1 MKAIFIDIPGP
12 SDYEKVWSL
21 QNKLHKMRVSGEI
34 NDILILTEHEH
45 VYTIGKAG
53 NEKDLRVSE
62 FFLKDLGVKIFK
74 IDGIR
79 NGWKGLM
86 SLDTFPLDL
95 INISGIL
102 PRGGTIL
109 GTSRTNPNKLPDGE
123 KKILENLENG
133 KIDVIVAIGGED
145 TLSVAYK
152 LHKAGVNVVGIPKTI
167 DNDVRGTDY
176 SIGFDT
182 AVNIAME
189 AIDRVHTTA
198 ESHNRVAVVEVMG
211 RHTGWIALY
220 SGLAG
225 GADVILIPEKP
236 FDIDQVCKIIEKRH
250 ARGKNFSIVVVA
262 EGAKFKVEEQVDKD
276 GTLIVQD
283 LRVDEFGH
291 VRLGGIGNLVADQI
305 EKRTGMEAR
314 ATILGHIQRGGS
326 PTAFDRIL
334 ATRFGVKA
342 VELINER
349 KFGVMTALQG
359 SDIVE
364 VELYEVVG
372 GLKTVNP
379 ELFEIAEVFFG

>member
-1 MKAIFIDIPGP
+1 
-12 SDYEKVWSL
+12 
-21 QNKLHKMRVSGEI
+21 MRIG
-34 NDILILTEHEH
+34 ILTGGGDCPGLNAAIRSVVRRAISSGHE
-45 VYTIGKAG
+45 VI
-53 NEKDLRVSE
+53 
-62 FFLKDLGVKIFK
+62 
-74 IDGIR
+74 GIR

-86 SLDTFPLDL
+86 NLDVLPLDL
-95 INISGIL
+95 NSISGIL

-109 GTSRTNPNKLPDGE
+109 GTSRTNPYKYQDGE
-123 KKILENLENG
+123 QKILANLESE
-133 KIDVIVAIGGED
+133 KIDALIAIGGED

-152 LHKAGVNVVGIPKTI
+152 LHKAGVKIVGIPKTI
-167 DNDVRGTDY
+167 DNDVRGTDF

-182 AVNIAME
+182 AVNIATE
-189 AIDRVHTTA
+189 AIDRIHTTA

-211 RHTGWIALY
+211 RHTGWIAVY

-262 EGAKFKVEEQVDKD
+262 EGAKFKVEEHVDRD

-342 VELINER
+342 VELIEEG
-349 KFGVMTALQG
+349 KFGVMTALHG
-359 SDIVE
+359 NEITE
-364 VELYEVVG
+364 VNLFEVVG
-372 GLKTVNP
+372 GLKTVDID
-379 ELFEIAEVFFG
+379 LFETAEVFFG

>member
-1 MKAIFIDIPGP
+1 
-12 SDYEKVWSL
+12 
-21 QNKLHKMRVSGEI
+21 
-34 NDILILTEHEH
+34 
-45 VYTIGKAG
+45 
-53 NEKDLRVSE
+53 
-62 FFLKDLGVKIFK
+62 
-74 IDGIR
+74 
-79 NGWKGLM
+79 
-86 SLDTFPLDL
+86 
-95 INISGIL
+95 
-102 PRGGTIL
+102 
-109 GTSRTNPNKLPDGE
+109 
-123 KKILENLENG
+123 
-133 KIDVIVAIGGED
+133 
-145 TLSVAYK
+145 
-152 LHKAGVNVVGIPKTI
+152 
-167 DNDVRGTDY
+167 Y

-189 AIDRVHTTA
+189 AIDRIHTTA

-236 FDIDQVCKIIEKRH
+236 FDIEQVCQVIEKRH

-262 EGAKFKVEEQVDKD
+262 EGAKFKVQEHIDKD

-291 VRLGGIGNLVADQI
+291 VRLGGIGNLIADQI

-334 ATRFGVKA
+334 ATRFGIKA
-342 VELINER
+342 VELINEKR
-349 KFGVMTALQG
+349 FGVMTALHG
-359 SDIVE
+359 NEITD

-372 GLKTVNP
+372 GLKTVDP

>member
-1 MKAIFIDIPGP
+1 MRIGVLTGGGDCPGLNAAIRSVVRKA
-12 SDYEKVWSL
+12 L
-21 QNKLHKMRVSGEI
+21 ASG
-34 NDILILTEHEH
+34 HE
-45 VYTIGKAG
+45 TIGIKY
-53 NEKDLRVSE
+53 
-62 FFLKDLGVKIFK
+62 
-74 IDGIR
+74 
-79 NGWKGLM
+79 GWKGLM
-86 SLDTFPLDL
+86 KLDVFPLDL
-95 INISGIL
+95 NNISGIL

-109 GTSRTNPNKLPDGE
+109 GTSRTNPYKHPDGE
-123 KKILENLENG
+123 KSILENLEKAG
-133 KIDVIVAIGGED
+133 IDALVAIGGED

-152 LHKAGVNVVGIPKTI
+152 LYKAGVNVVGIPKTI

-189 AIDRVHTTA
+189 AIDRIHTTA

-236 FDIDQVCKIIEKRH
+236 FDIDQVCQIIERRH

-262 EGAKFKVEEQVDKD
+262 EGAKFKVEPQVDKD

-291 VRLGGIGNLVADQI
+291 VRLGGVGNLVADQI

-342 VELINER
+342 VELINE
-349 KFGVMTALQG
+349 KKYGFMTSIQG
-359 SDIVE
+359 NNITE
-364 VELYEVVG
+364 VELSEVVG
-372 GLKTVNP
+372 GLKKVEI

>member
-1 MKAIFIDIPGP
+1 
-12 SDYEKVWSL
+12 
-21 QNKLHKMRVSGEI
+21 MRIG
-34 NDILILTEHEH
+34 ILTGGGDCPGLNAAIRSVVRKALASGHE
-45 VYTIGKAG
+45 TIG
-53 NEKDLRVSE
+53 
-62 FFLKDLGVKIFK
+62 
-74 IDGIR
+74 IR
-79 NGWKGLM
+79 YGWKGLM
-86 SLDTFPLDL
+86 TLDTFTLDL
-95 INISGIL
+95 NNISGIL

-109 GTSRTNPNKLPDGE
+109 GTSRTNPYKHPDGE
-123 KKILENLENG
+123 KAILENLEKA
-133 KIDVIVAIGGED
+133 KIDALVAIGGED

-152 LHKAGVNVVGIPKTI
+152 LHKAGVNIVGIPKTI

-182 AVNIAME
+182 AVNIATE
-189 AIDRVHTTA
+189 AIDRIHTTA

-262 EGAKFKVEEQVDKD
+262 EGAKFKVEEHVDKD

-342 VELINER
+342 VELINEGR
-349 KFGVMTALQG
+349 FGVMTALQG
-359 SDIVE
+359 NEIVD

>member
-1 MKAIFIDIPGP
+1 
-12 SDYEKVWSL
+12 
-21 QNKLHKMRVSGEI
+21 
-34 NDILILTEHEH
+34 
-45 VYTIGKAG
+45 
-53 NEKDLRVSE
+53 
-62 FFLKDLGVKIFK
+62 
-74 IDGIR
+74 
-79 NGWKGLM
+79 
-86 SLDTFPLDL
+86 
-95 INISGIL
+95 
-102 PRGGTIL
+102 
-109 GTSRTNPNKLPDGE
+109 
-123 KKILENLENG
+123 
-133 KIDVIVAIGGED
+133 
-145 TLSVAYK
+145 
-152 LHKAGVNVVGIPKTI
+152 VGIPKTI

-198 ESHNRVAVVEVMG
+198 ESHNRVAVVEVMD

-225 GADVILIPEKP
+225 GAEVILIPEKP
-236 FDIDQVCKIIEKRH
+236 FDVDQVCKIIEKRH

-262 EGAKFKVEEQVDKD
+262 EGAKFKVEEHVDKD

-314 ATILGHIQRGGS
+314 ATILGHIQRGGC

-359 SDIVE
+359 SEIVE
-364 VELYEVVG
+364 VDLYEVVG

>member
-1 MKAIFIDIPGP
+1 
-12 SDYEKVWSL
+12 
-21 QNKLHKMRVSGEI
+21 MRIG
-34 NDILILTEHEH
+34 ILTGGGDCPGLNAAIRAI
-45 VYTIGKAG
+45 VRKALASG
-53 NEKDLRVSE
+53 YEA
-62 FFLKDLGVKIFK
+62 I
-74 IDGIR
+74 GIR
-79 NGWKGLM
+79 YGWKGLM
-86 SLDTFPLDL
+86 SLDTFTLDL
-95 INISGIL
+95 NNISGIL

-109 GTSRTNPNKLPDGE
+109 GTSRTNPYKYPDGE
-123 KKILENLENG
+123 RKILENLEKEN
-133 KIDVIVAIGGED
+133 IDALVAIGGED

-152 LHKAGVNVVGIPKTI
+152 LHKAGVNIIGIPKTI

-182 AVNIAME
+182 AVNIATE

-220 SGLAG
+220 SGIAG
-225 GADVILIPEKP
+225 GADVILIPERP

-250 ARGKNFSIVVVA
+250 SRGKNFSIVVVA
-262 EGAKFKVEEQVDKD
+262 EGAKFKVEEHIDKN

-291 VRLGGIGNLVADQI
+291 VRLGGIGNLIADQI

-334 ATRFGVKA
+334 ATRFGIKA

-359 SDIVE
+359 NDITE
-364 VELYEVVG
+364 VELSEVVG

>member
-1 MKAIFIDIPGP
+1 
-12 SDYEKVWSL
+12 
-21 QNKLHKMRVSGEI
+21 
-34 NDILILTEHEH
+34 LIL
-45 VYTIGKAG
+45 
-53 NEKDLRVSE
+53 
-62 FFLKDLGVKIFK
+62 
-74 IDGIR
+74 
-79 NGWKGLM
+79 
-86 SLDTFPLDL
+86 FPLDL
-95 INISGIL
+95 NNISGIL

-109 GTSRTNPNKLPDGE
+109 GTSRTNPYKHPDGE

>member
-1 MKAIFIDIPGP
+1 
-12 SDYEKVWSL
+12 
-21 QNKLHKMRVSGEI
+21 MRIG
-34 NDILILTEHEH
+34 ILTGGGDCPGLNAAIRSVVRKALSSGHE
-45 VYTIGKAG
+45 TIG
-53 NEKDLRVSE
+53 
-62 FFLKDLGVKIFK
+62 
-74 IDGIR
+74 IR
-79 NGWKGLM
+79 YGWKGLM
-86 SLDTFPLDL
+86 ALDTFTLDL
-95 INISGIL
+95 NNISGIL

-109 GTSRTNPNKLPDGE
+109 GTSRTNPYKHPDGE
-123 KKILENLENG
+123 KMIIENLEKAG
-133 KIDVIVAIGGED
+133 IDALVAIGGED

-152 LHKAGVNVVGIPKTI
+152 LYKAGVNVVGIPKTI

-182 AVNIAME
+182 AVNIATE
-189 AIDRVHTTA
+189 AIDRIHTTA

-220 SGLAG
+220 SGIAG

-262 EGAKFKVEEQVDKD
+262 EGAKFKVEEHVDKD

-334 ATRFGVKA
+334 ATRFGIKA

-359 SDIVE
+359 NTVIE

>member
-1 MKAIFIDIPGP
+1 M
-12 SDYEKVWSL
+12 
-21 QNKLHKMRVSGEI
+21 
-34 NDILILTEHEH
+34 IL
-45 VYTIGKAG
+45 
-53 NEKDLRVSE
+53 
-62 FFLKDLGVKIFK
+62 
-74 IDGIR
+74 
-79 NGWKGLM
+79 
-86 SLDTFPLDL
+86 FPLDL
-95 INISGIL
+95 NNISGIL

-109 GTSRTNPNKLPDGE
+109 GTSRTNPYKHPDGE

>member
-1 MKAIFIDIPGP
+1 
-12 SDYEKVWSL
+12 
-21 QNKLHKMRVSGEI
+21 MRIG
-34 NDILILTEHEH
+34 ILTGGGDCPGLNAAIRSIVRKALAFEHE
-45 VYTIGKAG
+45 TIGIKY
-53 NEKDLRVSE
+53 
-62 FFLKDLGVKIFK
+62 
-74 IDGIR
+74 
-79 NGWKGLM
+79 GWKGLLT
-86 SLDTFPLDL
+86 SEFFPLDL
-95 INISGIL
+95 NNISGIL

-109 GTSRTNPNKLPDGE
+109 GTSRTNPYKHPDGE
-123 KKILENLENG
+123 KTIIENLEKE
-133 KIDVIVAIGGED
+133 KIDALVAIGGED

-189 AIDRVHTTA
+189 AIDRIHTTA

-236 FDIDQVCKIIEKRH
+236 FDIEQVCQVIEKRH

-262 EGAKFKVEEQVDKD
+262 EGAKFKVQEHIDKD

-334 ATRFGVKA
+334 ATRFGIKA
-342 VELINER
+342 VELINEK
-349 KFGVMTALQG
+349 KFGVMTALHG
-359 SDIVE
+359 NEITD

-372 GLKTVNP
+372 GLKTVDP

>member
-1 MKAIFIDIPGP
+1 
-12 SDYEKVWSL
+12 
-21 QNKLHKMRVSGEI
+21 MRIG
-34 NDILILTEHEH
+34 ILTGGGDCPGLNAAIRSVVRKALASGHE
-45 VYTIGKAG
+45 TIG
-53 NEKDLRVSE
+53 
-62 FFLKDLGVKIFK
+62 
-74 IDGIR
+74 IR
-79 NGWKGLM
+79 YGWKGLM
-86 SLDTFPLDL
+86 TLDTFTLDL
-95 INISGIL
+95 NNISGIL

-109 GTSRTNPNKLPDGE
+109 GTSRTNPYKHPDGE
-123 KKILENLENG
+123 KTILENLEKA
-133 KIDVIVAIGGED
+133 KIDALVAIGGED

-152 LHKAGVNVVGIPKTI
+152 LHKAGVNIVGIPKTI

-182 AVNIAME
+182 AVNIATE
-189 AIDRVHTTA
+189 AIDRIHTTA
-198 ESHNRVAVVEVMG
+198 ESHNRVAIVEVMG

-262 EGAKFKVEEQVDKD
+262 EGAKFKVEEHVDKD

-291 VRLGGIGNLVADQI
+291 VRLGGIGNLIADQI

-342 VELINER
+342 VELINEKR
-349 KFGVMTALQG
+349 FGVMTALQG
-359 SDIVE
+359 NDIVD